1 MAFDSVSEGEP
12 GGGRKMKNQTGEM
25 PFLDHLE
32 ELRWRIIWS
41 LIAIVVGFGVGVWL
55 VIQFDIIDL
64 LNAPL
69 YSAIA
74 VVQEANP
81 GFGVGLA
88 SDRLFFSNLTEPF
101 FFVLK
106 LGFLTGMVIAS
117 PVVVYQAWAFLSP
130 ALEAKERRVIIPSLS
145 FGVIL
150 FGLGASFAYFLALP
164 GTIRFLL
171 LFGAEWFSP
180 ILTGGPYLA
189 LATRL
194 LFAFGVVFELP
205 VVVMILSALGLVTP
219 EFLRK
224 KRRHAIVG
232 ITILAAFLSPGDVVS
247 VTLMLMAPLA
257 VLYEMS
263 IGISAVISRKQ
274 GRVSGETGDGPDKSV
289 PFVLAFLIPV
299 AKWRAQAVARPR
311 RSPA

>member
-1 MAFDSVSEGEP
+1 ME
-12 GGGRKMKNQTGEM
+12 KTKGEM
-25 PFLDHLE
+25 PFLEHLE

-41 LIAIVVGFGVGVWL
+41 VLALALGFGIGVWL
-55 VIQFDIIDL
+55 VIRFDIIDL

-69 YSAIA
+69 YAALAA
-74 VVQEANP
+74 VKEANP
-81 GFGVGLA
+81 GFAVGFA
-88 SDRLFFSNLTEPF
+88 SDRLFFSSLTEPF

-117 PVVVYQAWAFLSP
+117 PVVVYQLWAFLSP
-130 ALEAKERRVIIPSLS
+130 ALEPKERRVIIPSLS
-145 FGVIL
+145 FGVVL
-150 FGLGASFAYFLALP
+150 FALGASFAYFLALP

-205 VVVMILSALGLVTP
+205 VVVLILSALGLVTP
-219 EFLRK
+219 AFLRK

-232 ITILAAFLSPGDVVS
+232 ITILASFLSPGDVVT
-247 VTLMLMAPLA
+247 VTLLLMVPLII
-257 VLYEMS
+257 LYEIS
-263 IGISAVISRKQ
+263 IVVSAVVSRKQ
-274 GRVSGETGDGPDKSV
+274 GKDESGTTAGTEPTV
-289 PFVLAFLIPV
+289 PLVLALLIG
-299 AKWRAQAVARPR
+299 AAEWKARAVGRPG
-311 RSPA
+311 RSMA